1 MSQCCLSGFEW
12 DGKPTGKETK
22 LGKTDTYVTGSNKE
36 ASYPA
41 KTMRLRLICTDIQHI
56 RSL

>member
-22 LGKTDTYVTGSNKE
+22 IGNTDTYVTGSNKE
-36 ASYPA
+36 VSYPQ
-41 KTMRLRLICTDIQHI
+41 RRCGYD
-56 RSL
+56 